1 MIPLVRCWHLYNRDA
16 MEFVSC
22 GKSMENTVFLK
33 TFMLY
38 CMWTKSVNTLLLLAC
53 WQCTKATFG
62 CIRKIGQEIS
72 GLDFRT
78 ITDRSGNMDK
88 IMDQLFQVAIYL
100 RLSKDDGDFS
110 SAEEGKAESN
120 SIHNQRELLLSF
132 LEKHPEMELYDE
144 YKDDGRTGTNF
155 DRPDFKRMMKDIRT
169 GVVNCIIVKDLSR
182 FGRDYIECGKY
193 IEKIFPQ
200 LGVRF
205 ISVNDGFDT
214 ASAGSSDS
222 IVIPFKNLIN
232 DSYSRDISI
241 KVRSNLDV
249 KRRQGE
255 FISNFA
261 VYGYAKDPKDKNHL
275 IIDGYAAEVVRD
287 IFKWK
292 LEGLS
297 PDRIADR
304 LNQQG
309 ILSPMEYKR
318 ARGSRFKSAFKTG
331 SRASWSHVAVRRIL
345 QNEVY
350 TGALIQGKR
359 TTPNH
364 KVKRLVYKDESEW
377 VRVEG
382 RHEAI
387 IEKSQFDLVQQV
399 LSEDTRAA
407 ARTVSVHP
415 YCGRIYC
422 ADCGASMVRKTANS
436 GGKRYVYYVC
446 SANKSNKAICSRHS
460 IREDILDTAVLETI
474 QRQIEIALDLDSV
487 MQQIDA
493 FDWEKTE
500 LKKIDRNVEYQK
512 QVIEKNNTLRLSIY
526 EDLREGILSK
536 DEFLTLKAEFSSR
549 IEEAKGAIEQM
560 LMDKNSIM
568 DGLSRQQ
575 SWLSRFREY
584 ENVSEISR
592 ILIVNLVSRINIF
605 ENSEIEVVFRHQ
617 DQFAGIMEFLETQ
630 KKKET
635 YEEPVACPGLEVV

>member
-1 MIPLVRCWHLYNRDA
+1 M
-16 MEFVSC
+16 S
-22 GKSMENTVFLK
+22 
-33 TFMLY
+33 
-38 CMWTKSVNTLLLLAC
+38 
-53 WQCTKATFG
+53 
-62 CIRKIGQEIS
+62 
-72 GLDFRT
+72 
-78 ITDRSGNMDK
+78 K
-88 IMDQLFQVAIYL
+88 IMDQLFKVAIYL

-110 SAEEGKAESN
+110 SAEEGKSESN

-132 LEKHPEMELYDE
+132 LKKHPEMEFYDE

-155 DRPDFKRMMKDIRT
+155 DRPDFKRMMDDVRT
-169 GVVNCIIVKDLSR
+169 GAVNCIIVKDLSR

-214 ASAGSSDS
+214 AAASSSDS

-261 VYGYAKDPKDKNHL
+261 VYGYAKDPEDKNHL
-275 IIDGYAAEVVRD
+275 VVDDYAAGIVRD

-297 PDRIADR
+297 PNRIADK
-304 LNQQG
+304 LNKQG
-309 ILSPMEYKR
+309 ILSPMEYKKSK
-318 ARGSRFKSAFKTG
+318 GSKYKSAFKTG
-331 SRASWSHVAVRRIL
+331 SKASWSHVAVRRIL

-350 TGALIQGKR
+350 SGVLVQGKR
-359 TTPNH
+359 TTPNY
-364 KVKRLVYKDESEW
+364 KTKRFIYKDESEW
-377 VRVEG
+377 VRTEG

-387 IEKSQFDLVQQV
+387 IEKSQFDLVQQI

-407 ARTVSVHP
+407 EKEASVHP

-422 ADCGASMVRKTANS
+422 ADCGAAMVRKTASS

-446 SANKSNKAICSRHS
+446 SANKSDKTVCSKHS
-460 IREDILDTAVLETI
+460 IREDVLDTTVLETI
-474 QRQIEIALDLDSV
+474 QRQIEVALDMDRV

-493 FDWEKTE
+493 FDWEKAE
-500 LKKIDRNVEYQK
+500 LKKIDGNIEYQN
-512 QVIEKNNTLRLSIY
+512 QVIEKNNALRLGIY
-526 EDLREGILSK
+526 EDLQEGILSK
-536 DEFLTLKAEFSSR
+536 DEFLTLKAEFTSR
-549 IEEAKGAIEQM
+549 IDEAKGIIDQM
-560 LMDKNSIM
+560 SRDKNSIT
-568 DGLSRQQ
+568 DGLSRHQ

-592 ILIVNLVSRINIF
+592 ILIVNLVARVNIF
-605 ENSEIEVVFRHQ
+605 EKSEIEVVFRHQ

-630 KKKET
+630 EEKESQGKI
-635 YEEPVACPGLEVV
+635 VALPRLEVV

>member
-1 MIPLVRCWHLYNRDA
+1 
-16 MEFVSC
+16 
-22 GKSMENTVFLK
+22 
-33 TFMLY
+33 
-38 CMWTKSVNTLLLLAC
+38 
-53 WQCTKATFG
+53 
-62 CIRKIGQEIS
+62 
-72 GLDFRT
+72 
-78 ITDRSGNMDK
+78 MDK
-88 IMDQLFQVAIYL
+88 IMEQIYQVAIYL

-110 SAEEGKAESN
+110 SSEEGKAESN
-120 SIHNQRELLLSF
+120 SIYNQRELLLSF
-132 LEKHPEMELYDE
+132 LEKYPEMELYDE

-155 DRPDFKRMMKDIRT
+155 DRPDFKRMMEDIRT
-169 GVVNCIIVKDLSR
+169 GAVNCIIVKDLSR

-241 KVRSNLDV
+241 KVRSNLDI

-261 VYGYAKDPKDKNHL
+261 VYGYEKDPKDKNHL
-275 IIDGYAAEVVRD
+275 VIDEYAAEIVRD

-304 LNQQG
+304 LNRQG
-309 ILSPMEYKR
+309 ILSPMEYKK
-318 ARGSRFKSAFKTG
+318 ARGSRYKSAFKTG
-331 SRASWSHVAVRRIL
+331 SRAFWSHVAVRRIL

-350 TGALIQGKR
+350 TGTLVQGKR
-359 TTPNH
+359 TTPNY
-364 KVKRLVYKDESEW
+364 KVKRLVYKEESEW
-377 VRVEG
+377 VRSEG

-387 IEKSQFDLVQQV
+387 IEKSRFDLVQQV
-399 LSEDTRAA
+399 LREDTRASVHA
-407 ARTVSVHP
+407 SMVHP

-422 ADCGASMVRKTANS
+422 ADCGAAMVRKTANS

-446 SANKSNKAICSRHS
+446 SANKSDRTICSRHS
-460 IREDILDTAVLETI
+460 IREDVLDAAVLGTI
-474 QRQIEIALDLDSV
+474 QRQIEIALDLDRV

-493 FDWEKTE
+493 FGWEKAE
-500 LKKIDRNVEYQK
+500 LKKIDGNVEYQK
-512 QVIEKNNTLRLSIY
+512 QVIEKNNALRLSIY

-536 DEFLTLKAEFSSR
+536 EEFLTLKAEFSSR

-560 LMDKNSIM
+560 LVDRNGIM
-568 DGLSRQQ
+568 DGLSGQQ
-575 SWLSRFREY
+575 SWLSKFREY

-592 ILIVNLVSRINIF
+592 ILIVNLVARINVF

-617 DQFAGIMEFLETQ
+617 DQFAGITEFLETQ
-630 KKKET
+630 EKAEIC
-635 YEEPVACPGLEVV
+635 EEPAACSGLEVV